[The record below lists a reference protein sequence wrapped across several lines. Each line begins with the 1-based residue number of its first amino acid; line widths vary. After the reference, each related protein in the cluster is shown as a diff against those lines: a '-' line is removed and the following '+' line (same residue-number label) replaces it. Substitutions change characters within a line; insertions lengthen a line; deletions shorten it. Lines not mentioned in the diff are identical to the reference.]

1 MSLLD
6 IDLNQSG
13 IDNHVQYKTDNSDI
27 KFFTSFLSSKKE
39 NSSDQLRRPEKVYGL
54 SYLKTFN
61 KNKYSEFDMNISYKH
76 YGKHFDTHSS
86 NFSTIEMD
94 STDIVNFNLNKKLNN
109 SSVFFRISN
118 LFDENYQRPHGYNQ
132 EKRQIRV
139 GLKY

>member
-1 MSLLD
+1 MGKKIS
-6 IDLNQSG
+6 IDSANLMN
-13 IDNHVQYKTDNSDI
+13 
-27 KFFTSFLSSKKE
+27 
-39 NSSDQLRRPEKVYGL
+39 KVL
-54 SYLKTFN
+54 EVIEACKIFEFN

-109 SSVFFRISN
+109 SSVFLRISN